1 MYRCGIVCG
10 IRRTCTP
17 VVSWQPLLETINSH
31 RHTCAGI
38 QTWNKL
44 QARFAWMMIMI
55 VFKRL
60 QMGIQS
66 TFGKKLNGQFHM
78 ERIKWRCSALEWE
91 NSAQCPINLDGPIEL
106 CMSGLV
112 MASTIFRSSFA
123 SLMGPWGPINSRRP
137 CVQDTKA
144 TRAYPDFARK
154 SHFTKISR

>member
-1 MYRCGIVCG
+1 MRA
-10 IRRTCTP
+10 CTAA
-17 VVSWQPLLETINSH
+17 VSWQPLLETINSH

-137 CVQDTKA
+137 CEQDTKA
-144 TRAYPDFARK
+144 ARAYPDFARK